1 MQHLKRISLEEA
13 KPYISTKDDFLGS
26 DPAFFTLEPEVD
38 GWEKITYY
46 TTRKKLD
53 YSRMG
58 DGNSWVYILSN
69 SSMPGLF
76 KIGYTKSKPEIRAK
90 QISSATGVA
99 QPYIVEW
106 AFKCHDGDLLEN
118 EVHGYL
124 DSYRVSTNR
133 EFFQISLE
141 EAKQAVEFLGQR
153 YI

>member
-1 MQHLKRISLEEA
+1 
-13 KPYISTKDDFLGS
+13 
-26 DPAFFTLEPEVD
+26 
-38 GWEKITYY
+38 
-46 TTRKKLD
+46 
-53 YSRMG
+53 MG

-118 EVHGYL
+118 EVHRYL